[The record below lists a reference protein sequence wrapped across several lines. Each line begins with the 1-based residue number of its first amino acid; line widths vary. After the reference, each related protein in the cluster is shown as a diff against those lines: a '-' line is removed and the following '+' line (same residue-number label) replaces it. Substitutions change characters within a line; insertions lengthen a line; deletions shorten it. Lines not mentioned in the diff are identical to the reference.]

1 MSASATDFTA
11 PTPVPPVPSSP
22 LDFGLIR
29 QKRLQKFLV
38 NCARAGEKTPLPL
51 DLTRQDNA
59 TFDTMMEVAA
69 ECEAIGISTPDR
81 SFGTASAFPLPPTPK
96 TCDRNSVWAVLI
108 KDQTRWTPYA
118 PEDYG
123 CSPNFPE
130 VLASFLHYEES
141 RNDGYYDDYDPEE
154 DEHCVACPS
163 YYLESRNDGYYDDYD
178 PEEDEHC
185 VACPAYRK
193 H

>member
-1 MSASATDFTA
+1 
-11 PTPVPPVPSSP
+11 
-22 LDFGLIR
+22 LDFEVIR

-51 DLTRQDNA
+51 DATKQSNA
-59 TFDTMMEVAA
+59 TFDTMMEVAV
-69 ECEAIGISTPDR
+69 ECETIGIPTPDR
-81 SFGTASAFPLPPTPK
+81 PYVTASMLPLPPTPE
-96 TCDRNSVWAVLI
+96 TFDRNCVWTVFT
-108 KDQTRWTPYA
+108 KDQTCWTPYA

-130 VLASFLHYEES
+130 VLASFLHYQES

-154 DEHCVACPS
+154 DEYCVACPS
-163 YYLESRNDGYYDDYD
+163 YHKKHSSNSYYDDYD
-178 PEEDEHC
+178 PEEDEYC
-185 VACPAYRK
+185 VACPSYYN